1 MGKFDLFVGYFGNG
15 ATVCNKAVCSH
26 GDYKQI
32 AHISPA
38 GNIKLFVR
46 SGYIPA
52 DAMQQ
57 INDIAK
63 SHKKKT
69 IDFLNLALNVDR
81 YDFDNNF
88 SRIMDEIFNYTPYRN
103 YIELID
109 NIKGKETHEKINLIK
124 EYYLLNF

>member
-1 MGKFDLFVGYFGNG
+1 MRKFDLFVGYFGNG
-15 ATVCNKAVCSH
+15 ATVCNSAVYEH
-26 GDYKQI
+26 GDYKKI
-32 AHISPA
+32 AYISPA
-38 GNIKLFVR
+38 GNVKLFVR

-63 SHKKKT
+63 NHKKKT

-81 YDFDNNF
+81 YDFDYNF
-88 SRIMDEIFNYTPYRN
+88 SRIMNEISNHTPYQN

-109 NIKGKETHEKINLIK
+109 NLDNKTMPEKIDLIK

>member
-1 MGKFDLFVGYFGNG
+1 MRKFDLFVGYLGNG

-38 GNIKLFVR
+38 GNVKLFVR

-57 INDIAK
+57 INAIAK

-69 IDFLNLALNVDR
+69 IDFLNLALNIDR

-88 SRIMDEIFNYTPYRN
+88 SRIMNDIFNYTPYRN
-103 YIELID
+103 YIELIA
-109 NIKGKETHEKINLIK
+109 NLNNKTMPEKIDLIK

>member
-1 MGKFDLFVGYFGNG
+1 MKNFELFVGYFGNG
-15 ATVCNKAVCSH
+15 ATVCNSAVYEH
-26 GDYKQI
+26 GDYKKI

-109 NIKGKETHEKINLIK
+109 NIKGKETHEKIDLIK

>member
-1 MGKFDLFVGYFGNG
+1 MRKFDIFVGYFGNG

-38 GNIKLFVR
+38 GNVKLFVR
-46 SGYIPA
+46 SGYIPD

-81 YDFDNNF
+81 YDFEYNF
-88 SRIMDEIFNYTPYRN
+88 SRIMNEISNHTPYRN

-109 NIKGKETHEKINLIK
+109 NLDNKTMPEKIDLIK